1 MRSNPREVFVTGGT
15 GYIGTALARELLRR
29 GHAVRML
36 VRPGSERKVPRGC
49 EIVHGD
55 ALRAESYA
63 LQIVPADTVVH
74 LVGVSRPNPR
84 KAAEF
89 RSIDLKSCHEAVQA
103 ASKARVRHLIYL
115 SVARPAPVM
124 REYQAARAEG
134 EALITESGIPA
145 TFVRPWYVLG
155 PGHRWPMLLVP
166 LYALARLYPGT
177 RAGAKRLALVT
188 LEQMVQ
194 TLAWAVE
201 NPAEEIRVLEPKHIR
216 RGFGD
221 PMLAHP
227 RVASA

>member
-103 ASKARVRHLIYL
+103 ASKARVQHLIYL